1 MRTVAAMLLG
11 KLARYLLRLVRRGGG
26 SALPG
31 TIAYKIQPKLL
42 TKAIESAPLG
52 LIAVSGTAGK
62 STTTKAI
69 VELLRAQGLAVF
81 TNPSTANIRQGLYAA
96 VLQFGSWRGQIKAD
110 VVVLELDEGH
120 GAALIDS
127 LKPRLTVLTNVLPD
141 QLDRFVDPV
150 FVQQKLERI
159 ARASAKVVLN
169 TDDPNLLE
177 FAAGMDVIGYG
188 LTRQFEGER
197 PEYAINYSQPARL
210 NPRYEVLR
218 VEDATAEIVADEQR
232 FFVKLP
238 AAGTHQALNIAAAI
252 AAVIE
257 ITNPSAELVENT
269 LESMPPVFARD
280 ERVEINGR
288 LVRLML
294 VQNFVSFNLNLENLS
309 GSERPLMLM
318 AGSDIHDP
326 SWLWNVDFSG
336 LRRVDV
342 VGGLNA
348 YDLALVLSYNNVEI
362 GQVLQSPQE
371 AADFF
376 LTLPGDEPTILFS
389 ADAMRRTRR
398 HLGLAK

>member
-1 MRTVAAMLLG
+1 MMLG
-11 KLARYLLRLVRRGGG
+11 KTARFLLRLVRRGGG

-31 TIAYKIQPKLL
+31 TIAFKIQPKLL
-42 TKAIESAPLG
+42 TRAIESAAMG

-69 VELLRAQGLAVF
+69 VELLRAQGYEVF

-96 VLQFGSWRGQIKAD
+96 VLQFGNWRGRIKAD

-127 LKPRLTVLTNVLPD
+127 LKPRLSVLTNVLPD
-141 QLDRFVDPV
+141 QLDRFVDPE
-150 FVQQKLERI
+150 FVQEKLARI
-159 ARASAKVVLN
+159 ARASEKVVLN

-177 FAAGMDVIGYG
+177 FAQGLEVVGYG
-188 LTRQFEGER
+188 LARGFEGDR
-197 PEYAINYSQPARL
+197 PDYAINFSQP
-210 NPRYEVLR
+210 PRITPKFEVIR
-218 VEDATAEIVADEQR
+218 VEDASAEIAAGETR
-232 FFVKLP
+232 YFVKLP

-252 AAVIE
+252 AAVTE
-257 ITNPSAELVENT
+257 ITQAELELIEST

-280 ERVEINGR
+280 ERVDIQGR
-288 LVRLML
+288 EVRLML
-294 VQNFVSFNLNLENLS
+294 VQNFVSFNLNLENIS
-309 GSERPLMLM
+309 GTESPLMLM

-326 SWLWNVDFSG
+326 SWLWNVDFSK

-362 GQVLQSPQE
+362 GEVIQSPQD
-371 AADFF
+371 AADYF

-389 ADAMRRTRR
+389 ADTMRRTRR

>member
-1 MRTVAAMLLG
+1 MLLG
-11 KLARYLLRLVRRGGG
+11 KAARFLLRLVRRGGG

-31 TIAYKIQPKLL
+31 TIAFKIQPKLL
-42 TKAIESAPLG
+42 AKAIESAPLG

-81 TNPSTANIRQGLYAA
+81 TNPSTANIKQGLYAA
-96 VLQFGSWRGQIKAD
+96 VLQFGNWRGRIKAD

-120 GAALIDS
+120 GAALIDV
-127 LKPRLTVLTNVLPD
+127 LKPRITVLTNVLPD
-141 QLDRFVDPV
+141 QLDRFVDPE

-159 ARASAKVVLN
+159 SRASSKVVLN

-177 FAAGMDVIGYG
+177 IATDLNVIGYG
-188 LTRQFEGER
+188 LARSFEGDR
-197 PEYAINYSQPARL
+197 PEYAINYSQPARIA
-210 NPRYEVLR
+210 PKFEVQR
-218 VEDATAEIVADEQR
+218 IEDASAEITSGDTHY
-232 FFVKLP
+232 FVKLP
-238 AAGTHQALNIAAAI
+238 AAGAHQALNIAAAI
-252 AAVIE
+252 AAVSEVSE
-257 ITNPSAELVENT
+257 ISAELIEQT
-269 LESMPPVFARD
+269 LEAMPPVFARD
-280 ERVEINGR
+280 EMVELAGR
-288 LVRLML
+288 QVRLML
-294 VQNFVSFNLNLENLS
+294 VQNFVSFNLNLENIS
-309 GSERPLMLM
+309 GTESPLMLM

-326 SWLWNVDFSG
+326 SWLWNVDFSR

-362 GQVLQSPQE
+362 GTVIQSPQD
-371 AADFF
+371 AADYF
-376 LTLPGDEPTILFS
+376 LTLPGDQPTILFS

>member
-1 MRTVAAMLLG
+1 MLLG
-11 KLARYLLRLVRRGGG
+11 KTARFLLRLVRRGGG

-31 TIAYKIQPKLL
+31 TIAYKIQPRLL
-42 TKAIESAPLG
+42 SKAIESAPLG

-69 VELLRAQGLAVF
+69 VELLRAQGLSVF

-96 VLQFGSWRGQIKAD
+96 VLQFGNWRGVIRAD

-120 GAALIDS
+120 GAALIGT

-141 QLDRFVDPV
+141 QLDRFVDPEY
-150 FVQQKLERI
+150 VQEKLERI
-159 ARASAKVVLN
+159 ARASGKVVLN
-169 TDDPNLLE
+169 VDDNNLLQ
-177 FAAGMDVIGYG
+177 FAEGLDVIGYG
-188 LTRQFEGER
+188 LARGFEGDR
-197 PEYAINYSQPARL
+197 PEYAINFSQPAPIK
-210 NPRYEVLR
+210 PRYEVQR
-218 VEDATAEIVADEQR
+218 IESASAEITEGENHY
-232 FFVKLP
+232 FVKLP

-252 AAVIE
+252 AAVQEIAPTDQDVIE
-257 ITNPSAELVENT
+257 KA
-269 LESMPPVFARD
+269 LEQMPPVFARD
-280 ERVEINGR
+280 EKVLIQDR

-294 VQNFVSFNLNLENLS
+294 VQNFVSFNLNLENITGTES
-309 GSERPLMLM
+309 PLMLM

-326 SWLWNVDFSG
+326 SWLWNVDFSK

-348 YDLALVLSYNNVEI
+348 FDLALVLSYNNVEI
-362 GQVLQSPQE
+362 GKVIQSPQDS
-371 AADFF
+371 ADYF

>member
-1 MRTVAAMLLG
+1 MMLG
-11 KLARYLLRLVRRGGG
+11 KTARFLLRLVRRGGG

-31 TIAYKIQPKLL
+31 TIAFKIQPKLL
-42 TKAIESAPLG
+42 ARAIESAPMG

-69 VELLRAQGLAVF
+69 VELLRAQGYEVF

-96 VLQFGSWRGQIKAD
+96 VLQFGNWRGRIKAD

-127 LKPRLTVLTNVLPD
+127 LKPRLSVLTNVLPD
-141 QLDRFVDPV
+141 QLDRFVDPE
-150 FVQQKLERI
+150 FVQEKLARI
-159 ARASAKVVLN
+159 ARASEKVVLN

-177 FAAGMDVIGYG
+177 FAQGLEVVGYG
-188 LTRQFEGER
+188 LARGFEGDR
-197 PEYAINYSQPARL
+197 PDYAINFSQP
-210 NPRYEVLR
+210 PRITPKFEVIR
-218 VEDATAEIVADEQR
+218 VEDASAEIASGETR
-232 FFVKLP
+232 YFVKLP

-252 AAVIE
+252 AAVTE
-257 ITNPSAELVENT
+257 ITQAEPELIEST

-280 ERVEINGR
+280 ERVDIQGR
-288 LVRLML
+288 EVRLML
-294 VQNFVSFNLNLENLS
+294 VQNFVSFNLNLENIS
-309 GSERPLMLM
+309 GTESPLMLM

-326 SWLWNVDFSG
+326 SWLWNVDFSK

-362 GQVLQSPQE
+362 GEVIQSPQD
-371 AADFF
+371 AADYF

-389 ADAMRRTRR
+389 ADTMRRTRR

>member
-1 MRTVAAMLLG
+1 M
-11 KLARYLLRLVRRGGG
+11 
-26 SALPG
+26 
-31 TIAYKIQPKLL
+31 
-42 TKAIESAPLG
+42 G

-69 VELLRAQGLAVF
+69 VELLRAQGYEVF
-81 TNPSTANIRQGLYAA
+81 TNPSTANIRQGLFAA
-96 VLQFGSWRGQIKAD
+96 VLQFGNWRGRIRAD

-127 LKPRLTVLTNVLPD
+127 LKPKLTVLTNVLPD
-141 QLDRFVDPV
+141 QLDRFVDPE
-150 FVQQKLERI
+150 FVQEKLARI
-159 ARASAKVVLN
+159 AHASEKVVLN

-177 FAAGMDVIGYG
+177 FAAGLNVIGYG
-188 LTRQFEGER
+188 LARSFEGDK
-197 PEYAINYSQPARL
+197 PEYAINFSQPQRIPAKF
-210 NPRYEVLR
+210 EVVR
-218 VEDATAEIVADEQR
+218 VEAASAEIASGETQY
-232 FFVKLP
+232 FVKLP

-252 AAVIE
+252 AAVTELTDADPRLIE
-257 ITNPSAELVENT
+257 ST

-280 ERVEINGR
+280 ERVEIQGR
-288 LVRLML
+288 TVRLML
-294 VQNFVSFNLNLENLS
+294 VQNFVSFNLNLENIS
-309 GSERPLMLM
+309 GTEKPLMLM

-326 SWLWNVDFSG
+326 SWLWNVDFSK

-362 GQVLQSPQE
+362 GRVIQSPQD
-371 AADFF
+371 AADYF
-376 LTLPGDEPTILFS
+376 LTIPGEDPTILFS